1 MRAWVRRC
9 VGGVLA
15 AAVVGVAACDDGP
28 TEIAVPPE
36 LVSIS
41 PSTGTSGTEVRIDGQ
56 GFDATDVSVYF
67 DDIPSPRVSLEGG
80 AVFALAPAGLT
91 LGSTYDIRVVNRGTG
106 SAVLDSVFTVV
117 APEAFRI
124 NGVSRPTGLRG
135 MTIIV
140 EGAAFGD
147 SMALAEGV
155 VYFRAGD
162 GSAVPAPILDPNDD
176 WNDGFIVTQVP
187 QATADTSF
195 VWVETSSGASDS
207 IEFRIIQSGVFS
219 PSLINWTQTT
229 ALPQPLQGLGAV
241 FVPIEDGSMP
251 ANYVVTVGGADT
263 LNVATDAVY
272 SSTIQES
279 GELSGGWSMATPLP
293 EPRAYHT
300 LAAATAFTAALDTT
314 TTGGFLYVL
323 GGVDTAGVAVAD
335 VWMARVG
342 LDGAIGPWS
351 MTSSLPMPLHSAEA
365 TLFRGFMYLTGG
377 ADTLDAATDGVY
389 RAAIAEDGT
398 LGAWESLGALPGPRA
413 HHAQIGFGPFLHVI
427 GGDAGTVDP
436 VAAGLSGGETSAVHF
451 ARISVRTGELATSWT
466 ATESMSKAR
475 SKHSSIFGGGALF
488 ATSGVY
494 AGQPGS
500 SENTFASL
508 NNDGTTD
515 PWNGATGSEIIEVE
529 IGISLYNQAAVTFLE
544 SDGTGHVLVLGG
556 ASRDAEGVPS
566 DAVVF
571 Y

>member
-1 MRAWVRRC
+1 MRYDVRRWT
-9 VGGVLA
+9 GGVLA
-15 AAVVGVAACDDGP
+15 GLIVGLGACDDDGSP
-28 TEIAVPPE
+28 IAVPPE

-41 PSTGTSGTEVRIDGQ
+41 PSVGTSGTEVRIDGQ
-56 GFDATDVSVYF
+56 GFDANDVSVFF
-67 DDIPSPRVSLEGG
+67 DDIESPRVALEGG

-91 LGSTYDIRVVNRGTG
+91 LGQTYDIRVVNRGTG

-124 NGVSRPTGLRG
+124 NGVTRPTGLRG
-135 MTIIV
+135 MTVIV
-140 EGAAFGD
+140 EGSAFGD

-155 VYFRAGD
+155 VYFQAGD
-162 GSAVPAPILDPNDD
+162 GSAAAAPILDPDDD
-176 WNDGFIVTQVP
+176 WNDSFIVTQVP
-187 QATADTSF
+187 QATADTSL
-195 VWVETSSGASDS
+195 VWVETATGSSDS

-229 ALPQPLQGLGAV
+229 PLPQPLQGLGAV
-241 FVPIEDGSMP
+241 FVPIEDGP
-251 ANYVVTVGGADT
+251 TPGNHIYVVGGADT

-272 SSTIQES
+272 ASAVQAS
-279 GELSGGWSMATPLP
+279 GELTGGWGMATPLP

-300 LAAATAFTAALDTT
+300 LTAATAFTAALDTA
-314 TTGGFLYVL
+314 TTGGLLYVI
-323 GGVDTAGVAVAD
+323 GGVDAAGDASDD
-335 VWMARVG
+335 VWMARIE
-342 LDGAIGPWS
+342 LDGSVGSWVATAP
-351 MTSSLPMPLHSAEA
+351 LPQPLHSADA
-365 TLFRGFMYLTGG
+365 TLFRGFMYVTGG
-377 ADTLDAATDGVY
+377 ADTLNAPTTTVL
-389 RAAIAEDGT
+389 RARIAEDGS
-398 LGAWESLGALPGPRA
+398 LGAWESIGTLPGPRA

-451 ARISVRTGELATSWT
+451 ARISVRTGDLAGPWT
-466 ATESMSKAR
+466 ATESMAKAR
-475 SKHSSIFGGGALF
+475 SKHSAIFGGGALF
-488 ATSGVY
+488 TTSGVY

-500 SENTFASL
+500 SENAFASL

-556 ASRDAEGVPS
+556 ADRAAEGQPS
-566 DAVVF
+566 AAVVF